1 VTGPGGRLV
10 IALALGALVAGGP
23 VAAAPKRRTAVVE
36 AVERASPAVV
46 NISTEQV
53 VERRGGPFRFPA
65 DPFFDEF
72 FNDFLDPLPE
82 RSRRTSLGSGVLV
95 DSGGTILTN
104 AHVILR
110 GSRVQVT
117 LSDGRDFEAALVGAD
132 ADSDLAVLRIEGGGR
147 LPYMEM
153 GTTDDLMI
161 GETVI
166 AIGNPFGLSHTVTTG
181 VVSAAGR
188 SLRSE
193 ERIFSDFIQT
203 DASINPGNSGGPL
216 LNIRGELIG
225 INTAIYGKAQGIGF
239 AIPVERA
246 RRVMRDLVSF
256 GSVRE
261 GWLGVAVQDL
271 TRDLALHFGVRQ
283 GVVIADVEAHSPAAR
298 AGVQRGMILTHIDGR
313 PIRTR
318 QDFEQILDSLGPGD
332 RLTLTLR
339 DEERTRDLPVTI
351 RAVSDEALDDFSWD
365 GLGIATEE
373 ADDGLRIAR
382 VRPGSPAARIG
393 IEPGDRLL
401 GVAGKRLA
409 TSAELRRALQPL
421 RRARGVIVT
430 IGRGRYAYSV
440 TLPLDR

>member
-1 VTGPGGRLV
+1 MRASRVRLLLAVVLGVVLADGPAV
-10 IALALGALVAGGP
+10 
-23 VAAAPKRRTAVVE
+23 AAPKRRTAVVE
-36 AVERASPAVV
+36 AVERTSPAVV

-110 GSRVQVT
+110 GSRIQVT
-117 LSDGRDFEAALVGAD
+117 LSDGREFEAALVGAD

-153 GTTDDLMI
+153 GTTADLLI

-181 VVSAAGR
+181 VVSAVGR

-193 ERIFSDFIQT
+193 ERVFSDFIQT

-216 LNIRGELIG
+216 LNIQGELIG

-261 GWLGVAVQDL
+261 GWVGVAVQDL
-271 TRDLALHFGVRQ
+271 TRDLALHFGVGQ
-283 GVVIADVEAHSPAAR
+283 GVVIVEVEPRSPAAR

-318 QDFEQILDSLGPGD
+318 RDFEQIIDSHGPGD
-332 RLTLTLR
+332 RITFTVQEGERARTL
-339 DEERTRDLPVTI
+339 PITI
-351 RAVSDEALDDFSWD
+351 QTISDEAVDEFAWSALGFAAEED
-365 GLGIATEE
+365 GE
-373 ADDGLRIAR
+373 GLRITR
-382 VRPGSPAARIG
+382 VRRDGPAARIG
-393 IEPGDRLL
+393 VAAGDRLL
-401 GVAGKRLA
+401 GLAGKRIA
-409 TSAELRRALQPL
+409 TTVELRRALRPL